1 MARSISAFKG
11 LPNGA
16 LSPKQ
21 ESIAL
26 ILAGG
31 TALRVACRKDGVGE
45 TTVKRWLK
53 DPVFV
58 HRVTELRSEMT
69 NRALGRLCDG
79 MALAAD
85 ALRKLLSAESESVRL
100 GAARAVLELGTKLR
114 ESVELEQRVTALEL
128 DGPG

>member
-1 MARSISAFKG
+1 M
-11 LPNGA
+11 
-16 LSPKQ
+16 
-21 ESIAL
+21 
-26 ILAGG
+26 ILAAG
-31 TALRVACRKDGVGE
+31 TTLRVACRKDNVGE

-53 DPVFV
+53 DPLFLR
-58 HRVTELRSEMT
+58 RVTELRSEMT

-79 MALAAD
+79 MAFAAD

-128 DGPG
+128 DGPR